1 MKNGERGL
9 TQIKYIE
16 KNPLDLFGGPNGS
29 RTRVTDVRGRCPRP
43 LDDGTLP
50 TNQFSMNNY
59 QFSINQY
66 LTKLSQ
72 YLVQINLQ
80 YIKNQALNMGQLL
93 RLERS

>member
-1 MKNGERGL
+1 
-9 TQIKYIE
+9 
-16 KNPLDLFGGPNGS
+16 
-29 RTRVTDVRGRCPRP
+29 
-43 LDDGTLP
+43 
-50 TNQFSMNNY
+50 MNNY